1 MKNKKILLIFFI
13 ALILIISNVK
23 FVYADS
29 LSVEMKS
36 NKQEYAA
43 NQTVRITVSIKN
55 IESQNGIYG
64 LSGKLDYGTNVFEK
78 IQSDENGNTNSITAL
93 NGWGDLTFNSESNEF
108 QLMKTSPAKTT
119 QEIMQIDL
127 KVKEGADLGTA
138 VIMLNNLEATNG
150 EDDITTSPTTI
161 SIAIKNASDIDNGT
175 IIPPIVTT
183 PSPSVVPS
191 TVPSTITVSS
201 PKVTTTPISGNLP
214 QTGIGDSPTPIL
226 IGALV
231 IVLGSF
237 IAYRRYKDI

>member
-1 MKNKKILLIFFI
+1 MKSKKFILIFFI
-13 ALILIISNVK
+13 ALIVIISNIK

-43 NQTVRITVSIKN
+43 NQTVRVIVSIKD

-78 IQSDENGNTNSITAL
+78 IASDENGNTNSITAL

-108 QLMKTSPAKTT
+108 HLVKTSPAKTT

-150 EDDITTSPTTI
+150 EDDITTSPTTM
-161 SIAIKNASDIDNGT
+161 SITIKNASEIDNGA

-183 PSPSVVPS
+183 PSPTVLPS
-191 TVPSTITVSS
+191 TQPSTITVSS
-201 PKVTTTPISGNLP
+201 PSATPIANGNLP
-214 QTGIGDSPTPIL
+214 QTGIGDSPAPIL
-226 IGALV
+226 LGALA